1 MTGVDFGFKNCVNC
15 GWRYRSS
22 QSCKNWKKNEKIKMR
37 LEIEYQFKWKW
48 KTVNEGYE

>member
-22 QSCKNWKKNEKIKMR
+22 QSCKNWKKNEKKN
-37 LEIEYQFKWKW
+37 KWDW
-48 KTVNEGYE
+48 KLNINLNENEKL